1 VRWKGYTAE
10 EDTWENK
17 ENLENTKELVE
28 EFEKIYGEE
37 VEELRLQEQKKEEK
51 EFSWELSREF
61 MAKLLYGWRKRKYKR
76 EREKRWDEN
85 WS

>member
-1 VRWKGYTAE
+1 MAE
-10 EDTWENK
+10 EDTWESR
-17 ENLENTKELVE
+17 ENLENAKELVE

-37 VEELRLQEQKKEEK
+37 VEELRRQELEEEER
-51 EFSWELSREF
+51 EFSQELPREF
-61 MAKLLYGWRKRKYKR
+61 TAKLLYGWGKRRYKR

>member
-1 VRWKGYTAE
+1 M
-10 EDTWENK
+10 ENA
-17 ENLENTKELVE
+17 KELVE

-76 EREKRWDEN
+76 EREKR
-85 WS
+85 